1 MTTTIAAMVRDFQ
14 LRLLFIPLLG
24 LLIPAVSG
32 IITYEKYSAAQIII
46 SNCYF
51 ILTSFIIW
59 GGCNWIHM
67 KLRPV
72 FRKAQKPFLKILS
85 ISIVSALYG
94 AASGGAMTMIWFRI
108 SKDIFTWEKFFGF
121 TAFTIMAVLIFTL
134 VYEILF
140 LSKERELDTK
150 IVEELDRERMEA
162 EMDVLN
168 NELDPHFIFNSLNTL
183 NHLIITN
190 PDTAYV
196 FNSRLAQVYKYV
208 LMNKNKELV
217 SLFKELEFIESYFF
231 LLQVRHENKLIFELD
246 AKGPEKGTGKIMMPP
261 CALQTVVENAIKH
274 NEFSVENPLIIRLS
288 LNGEYLKVKN
298 NKRPKPYLVDSTS
311 IGLRNLS
318 SRYMLVCNKNIVIE
332 NDEFHFLVKLPLITN
347 L

>member
-1 MTTTIAAMVRDFQ
+1 MVRDFQ

-24 LLIPAVSG
+24 VLIPVVSG
-32 IITYEKYSAAQIII
+32 IITYEKYSAAQVII

-67 KLRPV
+67 KLRPM
-72 FRKAQKPFLKILS
+72 FRKAQNPFLKIVS

-94 AASGGAMTMIWFRI
+94 AASGGAMTMIWFRV
-108 SKDIFTWEKFFGF
+108 SNDNFTWEKIFSFI
-121 TAFTIMAVLIFTL
+121 AFTMMAVVIFTL
-134 VYEILF
+134 IYEILF

-150 IVEELDRERMEA
+150 IVEELDKERIQA
-162 EMDVLN
+162 ELNILN

-190 PDTAYV
+190 PDTAYL

-208 LMNKNKELV
+208 LMNKSKELV

-231 LLQVRHENKLIFELD
+231 LLQVRYENKLVFELD
-246 AKGPEKGTGKIMMPP
+246 AKETETSKIMMPP

-274 NEFSVENPLIIRLS
+274 NEFSAENPLMIKLS
-288 LNGEYLKVKN
+288 LNGEYVKVSN
-298 NKRPKPYLVDSTS
+298 NKRPKPYLVDSTN

-318 SRYMLVCNKNIVIE
+318 SRYMLVCNKSIIIE
-332 NDEFHFLVKLPLITN
+332 NEENNFLVKLPLITN

>member
-1 MTTTIAAMVRDFQ
+1 MVKDFQ

-24 LLIPAVSG
+24 ILIPVVSG
-32 IITYEKYSAAQIII
+32 IITYEKYSAAQVII

-67 KLRPV
+67 KLRPL
-72 FRKAQKPFLKILS
+72 FRKMQNPFFKILF

-94 AASGGAMTMIWFRI
+94 AASGGAMTMIWFRV
-108 SKDIFTWEKFFGF
+108 SKDNFTWEKIF
-121 TAFTIMAVLIFTL
+121 AFIAFIVMAVVIFTL
-134 VYEILF
+134 IYEILF

-150 IVEELDRERMEA
+150 IVEELDKERMQA
-162 EMDVLN
+162 ELNVLN
-168 NELDPHFIFNSLNTL
+168 NELDPHFIFNSLTTL

-190 PDTAYV
+190 PDMAYL

-231 LLQVRHENKLIFELD
+231 LLQVRYENKLVFESD
-246 AKGPEKGTGKIMMPP
+246 AKESETRKIMMPP

-274 NEFSVENPLIIRLS
+274 NEFSVENPLLIKLS
-288 LNGEYLKVKN
+288 LNGEYLKVSN
-298 NKRPKPYLVDSTS
+298 NKRPKPYLVDSTN

-318 SRYMLVCNKNIVIE
+318 SRYKIVCNKNIIIE
-332 NDEFHFLVKLPLITN
+332 NEEDNFLVKLPLISN

>member
-1 MTTTIAAMVRDFQ
+1 MVRDFQ

-32 IITYEKYSAAQIII
+32 IIVYEKYSAAQIII

-59 GGCNWIHM
+59 GGCNWIHAR
-67 KLRPV
+67 LRPL
-72 FRKAQKPFLKILS
+72 FRKTQNPFFKILS
-85 ISIVSALYG
+85 ISIVSALY
-94 AASGGAMTMIWFRI
+94 AVASGGAMTVIWFRI
-108 SKDIFTWEKFFGF
+108 SKEAFTWGKFFGF
-121 TAFTIMAVLIFTL
+121 IAFSVMAVLIFTL

-150 IVEELDRERMEA
+150 IVDELDRERMEA
-162 EMDVLN
+162 ELDVLN
-168 NELDPHFIFNSLNTL
+168 NELDPHFIFNALNTL

-190 PDTAYV
+190 PDTAYL

-231 LLQVRHENKLIFELD
+231 LLQIRYENKLVFELD
-246 AKGPEKGTGKIMMPP
+246 AKDAEIRKIMMPP
-261 CALQTVVENAIKH
+261 CTLQTVVENAIKH
-274 NEFSVENPLIIRLS
+274 NEFSAENPLMIKLS
-288 LNGEYLKVKN
+288 LNGEYVKVSN
-298 NKRPKPYLVDSTS
+298 NKKPKPYLVDSTS

-318 SRYMLVCNKNIVIE
+318 SRYMLLCNKNIIIE
-332 NDEFHFLVKLPLITN
+332 NEEFHFLVKLPLISN

>member
-1 MTTTIAAMVRDFQ
+1 MVKDFQ

-32 IITYEKYSAAQIII
+32 IITYEKYSVVELII

-59 GGCNWIHM
+59 SGCNWLHM
-67 KLRPV
+67 KMRPM
-72 FRKAQKPFLKILS
+72 FRKTQGPFLKILS
-85 ISIVSALYG
+85 ISLVSALYG
-94 AASGGAMTMIWFRI
+94 AASGGAMTMIWFRF
-108 SKDIFTWEKFFGF
+108 SRDIFTWGKFFAF
-121 TAFTIMAVLIFTL
+121 IAFTIMAVLIFTL
-134 VYEILF
+134 IYEVLF

-150 IVEELDRERMEA
+150 IVDELDKERMQA
-162 EMDVLN
+162 ELNVLH

-196 FNSRLAQVYKYV
+196 FNSRLSQVYKYV

-217 SLFKELEFIESYFF
+217 SLFRELEFIESYFF

-246 AKGPEKGTGKIMMPP
+246 TREPETRKIMMPP

-274 NEFSVENPLIIRLS
+274 NEFSTENPLMIRLTM
-288 LNGEYLKVKN
+288 NGEYLKVIN

-311 IGLRNLS
+311 VGLRNLS

-332 NDEFHFLVKLPLITN
+332 NEESYFLVKLPLITN

>member
-1 MTTTIAAMVRDFQ
+1 LTTTVAAMVRDFQ

-24 LLIPAVSG
+24 VLIPVVSG
-32 IITYEKYSAAQIII
+32 IITYEKYSAAQVII

-67 KLRPV
+67 KLRPM
-72 FRKAQKPFLKILS
+72 FRKAQNPFLKIVS

-94 AASGGAMTMIWFRI
+94 AASGGAMTMIWFRV
-108 SKDIFTWEKFFGF
+108 SNDNFTWEKIFSFI
-121 TAFTIMAVLIFTL
+121 AFTMMAVVIFTL
-134 VYEILF
+134 IYEILF

-150 IVEELDRERMEA
+150 IVEELDKERIQA
-162 EMDVLN
+162 ELNILN

-190 PDTAYV
+190 PDTAYL

-208 LMNKNKELV
+208 LMNKSKELV

-231 LLQVRHENKLIFELD
+231 LLQVRYENKLVFELD
-246 AKGPEKGTGKIMMPP
+246 AKETETSKIMMPP

-274 NEFSVENPLIIRLS
+274 NEFSAENPLMIKLS
-288 LNGEYLKVKN
+288 LNGEYVKVSN
-298 NKRPKPYLVDSTS
+298 NKRPKPYLVDSTN

-318 SRYMLVCNKNIVIE
+318 SRYMLVCNKSIIIE
-332 NDEFHFLVKLPLITN
+332 NEENNFLVKLPLITN
-347 L
+347 V

>member
-1 MTTTIAAMVRDFQ
+1 MVRDFQ

-32 IITYEKYSAAQIII
+32 IITYEKYSAIQLII

-51 ILTSFIIW
+51 ILTSFTIW

-67 KLRPV
+67 KLRPM
-72 FRKAQKPFLKILS
+72 FRKARTPFFKILS

-108 SKDIFTWEKFFGF
+108 SKENFVWSKFFAF
-121 TAFTIMAVLIFTL
+121 VAFTVMAVSIFTL
-134 VYEILF
+134 IYEILF

-162 EMDVLN
+162 ERDVLN

-183 NHLIITN
+183 NHLILAN
-190 PDTAYV
+190 PEAAHL
-196 FNSRLAQVYKYV
+196 FNSRLAKVYKYV
-208 LMNKNKELV
+208 LVNKNRELV
-217 SLFKELEFIESYFF
+217 SLSNELEFIESYFF
-231 LLQVRHENKLIFELD
+231 LLQVRHENKLMFELD
-246 AKGPEKGTGKIMMPP
+246 AKESSTRKVMMPP

-274 NEFSVENPLIIRLS
+274 NEFSVENPLKIKLT
-288 LNGEYLKVKN
+288 LNGEYLKIMN
-298 NKRPKPYLVDSTS
+298 NKRP
-311 IGLRNLS
+311 
-318 SRYMLVCNKNIVIE
+318 
-332 NDEFHFLVKLPLITN
+332 
-347 L
+347 

>member
-1 MTTTIAAMVRDFQ
+1 MVRDFQ

-32 IITYEKYSAAQIII
+32 IIVYEKYSAAQIII

-59 GGCNWIHM
+59 GGCNWIHAR
-67 KLRPV
+67 LRPL
-72 FRKAQKPFLKILS
+72 FRKTQNPFFKILS
-85 ISIVSALYG
+85 ISIVSALYA

-108 SKDIFTWEKFFGF
+108 SKEAFTWNKFFGF
-121 TAFTIMAVLIFTL
+121 IAFTIMAVLMFTL

-162 EMDVLN
+162 ELDVLN
-168 NELDPHFIFNSLNTL
+168 NELDPHFIFNALNTL

-190 PDTAYV
+190 PDTAYL

-231 LLQVRHENKLIFELD
+231 LLQIRYENKLVFELD
-246 AKGPEKGTGKIMMPP
+246 AKDAEIRKIMMPP
-261 CALQTVVENAIKH
+261 CTLQTVVENAIKH
-274 NEFSVENPLIIRLS
+274 NEFSAENPLMIKLS
-288 LNGEYLKVKN
+288 LNGEYVKVSN
-298 NKRPKPYLVDSTS
+298 NKKPKPYLVDSTS

-318 SRYMLVCNKNIVIE
+318 SRYMLLCNKNIIIE
-332 NDEFHFLVKLPLITN
+332 NEEFHFLVKLPLISN

>member
-1 MTTTIAAMVRDFQ
+1 MVRDFQ

-32 IITYEKYSAAQIII
+32 IITYEKYSAVQIII

-67 KLRPV
+67 RLRPV
-72 FRKAQKPFLKILS
+72 FRKAQNPFFKILS
-85 ISIVSALYG
+85 ISVVSALYG

-108 SKDIFTWEKFFGF
+108 SKDSFTWQKFFGF
-121 TAFTIMAVLIFTL
+121 IAFAIMAVVIFTL
-134 VYEILF
+134 IYEILF

-162 EMDVLN
+162 ELDVLN
-168 NELDPHFIFNSLNTL
+168 NELDPHFIFNALSTL

-190 PDTAYV
+190 PETAYV

-231 LLQVRHENKLIFELD
+231 LLQIRHENKLLFELD
-246 AKGPEKGTGKIMMPP
+246 AKEPETRKIMMPP

-274 NEFSVENPLIIRLS
+274 NEFSVENPLMIRLS
-288 LNGEYLKVKN
+288 LNGEYLKIIN

-318 SRYMLVCNKNIVIE
+318 SRYKLVCNKNIVIE
-332 NDEFHFLVKLPLITN
+332 NKESHFLVKLPLITN

>member
-1 MTTTIAAMVRDFQ
+1 MVRDFQ

-32 IITYEKYSAAQIII
+32 IITYEKYSAVEVIV

-59 GGCNWIHM
+59 GGCNWIHLKM
-67 KLRPV
+67 RPM
-72 FRKAQKPFLKILS
+72 FRKPGNPFLKILS

-94 AASGGAMTMIWFRI
+94 AASGGAMTMIWFRV
-108 SKDIFTWEKFFGF
+108 SKESFTWGKFFGF
-121 TAFTIMAVLIFTL
+121 IAFTIMAVLIFTL
-134 VYEILF
+134 IYEILF

-150 IVEELDRERMEA
+150 IVEELDRERMAA
-162 EMDVLN
+162 ELDVLN
-168 NELDPHFIFNSLNTL
+168 NELDPHFIFNSLTTL

-246 AKGPEKGTGKIMMPP
+246 AKGSEKGTGKIMMPP

-274 NEFSVENPLIIRLS
+274 NEFSVENPLMIRLS
-288 LNGEYLKVKN
+288 LNGEYLKVRN

-318 SRYMLVCNKNIVIE
+318 SRYKLVCNKNIVIE
-332 NDEFHFLVKLPLITN
+332 NNESHFLVKLPLITN

>member
-1 MTTTIAAMVRDFQ
+1 MVRDFQ

-51 ILTSFIIW
+51 ILTSFTIW
-59 GGCNWIHM
+59 GGCNWIHT
-67 KLRPV
+67 KLRPM
-72 FRKAQKPFLKILS
+72 FRKTQSPFFKILS
-85 ISIVSALYG
+85 ISLVSALYG

-108 SKDIFTWEKFFGF
+108 SKEIFTWSKFFAF
-121 TAFTIMAVLIFTL
+121 IAFTVMAVLIFTL
-134 VYEILF
+134 IYEILF

-162 EMDVLN
+162 ELDVLN

-183 NHLIITN
+183 NHLIITS

-231 LLQVRHENKLIFELD
+231 LLQIRYENKLIFEFD
-246 AKGPEKGTGKIMMPP
+246 AKEAEIRKIMMPP
-261 CALQTVVENAIKH
+261 CSLQTVVENAIKH
-274 NEFSVENPLIIRLS
+274 NEFSVEDPLKIKLS
-288 LNGEYLKVKN
+288 LNGEYLKVSN
-298 NKRPKPYLVDSTS
+298 NKKPKPYLVDSTS
-311 IGLRNLS
+311 TGLRNLS
-318 SRYMLVCNKNIVIE
+318 SRYMLVCNRNIVIE
-332 NDEFHFLVKLPLITN
+332 NKEFHFLVKLPLISN

>member
-1 MTTTIAAMVRDFQ
+1 MVRDFQ

-32 IITYEKYSAAQIII
+32 IITYEKYSAIQIII

-51 ILTSFIIW
+51 ILTSFTIW

-67 KLRPV
+67 KLRPM
-72 FRKAQKPFLKILS
+72 FRKARTPFFKILS

-108 SKDIFTWEKFFGF
+108 SNDIFTWQKFFAF
-121 TAFTIMAVLIFTL
+121 IAFTVMAVLIFTL
-134 VYEILF
+134 IYEILF

-150 IVEELDRERMEA
+150 IVEELDRDRMEA
-162 EMDVLN
+162 ELDVLN

-190 PDTAYV
+190 PETAYL

-231 LLQVRHENKLIFELD
+231 LLQIRYENKLVFELD
-246 AKGPEKGTGKIMMPP
+246 AKDAEIRKIMMPP
-261 CALQTVVENAIKH
+261 CSLQTVVENAIKH
-274 NEFSVENPLIIRLS
+274 NEFSVEDPLKIRLS
-288 LNGEYLKVKN
+288 LNGEYLKVSN

-311 IGLRNLS
+311 TGLRNLG

-332 NDEFHFLVKLPLITN
+332 NEEFHFLVKLPLISN
-347 L
+347 

>member
-1 MTTTIAAMVRDFQ
+1 MVKDFQ

-24 LLIPAVSG
+24 LLIPVVSG
-32 IITYEKYSAAQIII
+32 IVTYEKYSAVQIII

-67 KLRPV
+67 KLRPL
-72 FRKAQKPFLKILS
+72 FRKNHNPFFKILF

-94 AASGGAMTMIWFRI
+94 AASGGALTMIWFRV
-108 SKDIFTWEKFFGF
+108 SNDVFTWDKFFSF
-121 TAFTIMAVLIFTL
+121 IAFTIMAVSVFTL

-150 IVEELDRERMEA
+150 IVEELDRERVQA
-162 EMDVLN
+162 EMDVLH

-183 NHLIITN
+183 NHLILAN
-190 PDTAYV
+190 PESAHL

-208 LMNKNKELV
+208 LVNKSRQLV
-217 SLFKELEFIESYFF
+217 SLSKELEFIESYFF
-231 LLQVRHENKLIFELD
+231 LLQVRHENKLLFEMD
-246 AKGPEKGTGKIMMPP
+246 ARESTTRKIMMPP

-274 NEFSVENPLIIRLS
+274 NEFSAENPLKIKLS
-288 LNGEYLKVKN
+288 LNGEYLKISN
-298 NKRPKPYLVDSTS
+298 NKRPKPFLAESTK

-318 SRYMLVCNKNIVIE
+318 SRYKLVCNKNIIIE
-332 NDEFHFLVKLPLITN
+332 NEGSNFLVKLPLISNT
-347 L
+347 

>member
-1 MTTTIAAMVRDFQ
+1 M
-14 LRLLFIPLLG
+14 
-24 LLIPAVSG
+24 
-32 IITYEKYSAAQIII
+32 
-46 SNCYF
+46 
-51 ILTSFIIW
+51 
-59 GGCNWIHM
+59 
-67 KLRPV
+67 
-72 FRKAQKPFLKILS
+72 FRKPRNPFFKILS

-108 SKDIFTWEKFFGF
+108 SKESFTWGKFFGF
-121 TAFTIMAVLIFTL
+121 IAFTIMAVLIFTL
-134 VYEILF
+134 IYEILF

-150 IVEELDRERMEA
+150 IVEELDRERMAA
-162 EMDVLN
+162 ELDVLN
-168 NELDPHFIFNSLNTL
+168 NELDPHFIFNSLTTL

-246 AKGPEKGTGKIMMPP
+246 AKGSEKGTGKIMMPP

-274 NEFSVENPLIIRLS
+274 NEFSVENPLMIRLS
-288 LNGEYLKVKN
+288 LNGEYLKVRN

-318 SRYMLVCNKNIVIE
+318 SRYKLVCNKNIVIE
-332 NDEFHFLVKLPLITN
+332 NNESHFLVKLPLITN